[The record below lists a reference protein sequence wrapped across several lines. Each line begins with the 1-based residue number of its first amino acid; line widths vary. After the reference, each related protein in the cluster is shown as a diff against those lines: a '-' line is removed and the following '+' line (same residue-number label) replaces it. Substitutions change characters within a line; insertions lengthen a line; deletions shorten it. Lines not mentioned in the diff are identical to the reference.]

1 MENTKIALVQ
11 MQATFGDIRKNLST
25 MEGFIKE
32 AALNEVD
39 IICFPE
45 MCIQGYGRQMPD
57 HLLATL
63 EGEAVSYLKELAL
76 KNNITILAG
85 MAEKNQGQKPFI
97 TQVVVKPGQAIEY
110 YRKTHLGTS
119 EQSYYLAGNSIEHFI
134 TNKATIGIQICWDT
148 HFPEVTTML
157 SLQGAEIIF
166 TPHASPTIVGDRKAI
181 WLKYLVAR
189 AYDNSVFVATC
200 NLVGDDGKG
209 HQFCGGSMI
218 IDPKGNVLAEDFGG
232 KQSMLVASLDC
243 SQINSIRERKSSS
256 MANSFFIAN
265 RRPEI
270 YKDLI
275 D

>member
-1 MENTKIALVQ
+1 MKNIKIALVQ
-11 MQATFGDIRKNLST
+11 MQATFGDIRKNLTT
-25 MEGFIKE
+25 MEGFIRE

-45 MCIQGYGRQMPD
+45 MCIQGYSRQMPD
-57 HLLATL
+57 HLQETLA
-63 EGEAVSYLKELAL
+63 GEAVCYLKKLAL
-76 KNNITILAG
+76 KNNMIILAG
-85 MAEKNQGQKPFI
+85 MAEKNQGNKPFI
-97 TQVVVKPGQAIEY
+97 TQVVIKPGQRVEY

-119 EQSYYLAGNSIEHFI
+119 EQPYYQAGSEIKHFI
-134 TNKATIGIQICWDT
+134 TNKAAIGIQICWDT

-181 WLKYLVAR
+181 WLKYLAAR

-200 NLVGDDGKG
+200 NLVGDDANGR
-209 HQFCGGSMI
+209 QFCGGSMI

-232 KQSMLVASLDC
+232 KPSMLVKVLDC
-243 SQINSIRERKSSS
+243 SKINDIRERKSSS
-256 MANSFFIAN
+256 MANSFFLAS

-270 YKDLI
+270 YKGLI